1 MNTEPTTTNLEISVE
16 NPPISKI
23 YEWFTQGKLIV
34 NRRYQRKLVWTL
46 EDKQALVETISNRY
60 PLPNILL
67 AAIDD
72 GYEIIDGLQ
81 RINAIIDFINQQF
94 TTSSGYLFNIHE
106 WPAAKQYLNTTTETD
121 SDTTKA
127 SGNNQ
132 PKEKLLTG
140 NQVANFVQYVTPISI
155 MRGATKEQIDDVFA
169 RINRYGH
176 KLSDQEHRQAGV
188 TSNFAIFVRELAAEI
203 RGDNTKQIVNLKEM
217 PEISIST
224 PRGKLNYQVLANET
238 VWVKLKILN
247 AGDLVTSED
256 EQYLAELTASLL
268 DKRILSR
275 SREAL
280 DELYMTES
288 RIEQLDK
295 NLRDYGKTRLKE
307 HILYCIQELTAITRS
322 SKSDNLRDLIK
333 ESGKPQ
339 TNPVPAFANNILVAL
354 YRSLIDEERHITDY
368 EGLAADFNQIYAD
381 TQGKGRAK
389 SAVQRE
395 KVISQLSGII
405 HKHTSDGLNASINHD
420 PHSSEIREM
429 VRDTGIETARVEF
442 KQGLLPITGNKN
454 KQSMAKVL
462 DKILRTATAIANVS
476 PSTDGIIIIGV
487 ADTREAAGRIASAY
501 ACTPKQIGSK
511 YIVGIDRECD
521 VLGISLEQYQHNVQ
535 DFILNSQ
542 VCESLKAS
550 LVNELKVVELE
561 GMNMLTIRVPAQQEV
576 STFGNKFFIRQG
588 DQTVEAEGMKIGE
601 IYKRFQITS
610 Q

>member
-67 AAIDD
+67 AAVDD

-94 TTSSGYLFNIHE
+94 TTSSGYLFNINE
-106 WPAAKQYLNTTTETD
+106 WPAAKQYLNTTMETD
-121 SDTTKA
+121 SDTTK
-127 SGNNQ
+127 SSSNNQ
-132 PKEKLLTG
+132 PEKELLTG

-188 TSNFAIFVRELAAEI
+188 TSDFANFVRELAAEI

-256 EQYLAELTASLL
+256 EQFLAELTASLL

-280 DELYMTES
+280 DELYMTKS

-307 HILYCIQELTAITRS
+307 HILYCIQELTAITQS

-333 ESGKPQ
+333 KSNKRQ

-368 EGLAADFNQIYAD
+368 EGLAADFNQIYAQ
-381 TQGKGRAK
+381 TQGQGRAK
-389 SAVQRE
+389 SAEQRE
-395 KVISQLSGII
+395 GHLSAFRNYSQT
-405 HKHTSDGLNASINHD
+405 HK
-420 PHSSEIREM
+420 
-429 VRDTGIETARVEF
+429 
-442 KQGLLPITGNKN
+442 
-454 KQSMAKVL
+454 
-462 DKILRTATAIANVS
+462 
-476 PSTDGIIIIGV
+476 
-487 ADTREAAGRIASAY
+487 
-501 ACTPKQIGSK
+501 
-511 YIVGIDRECD
+511 
-521 VLGISLEQYQHNVQ
+521 
-535 DFILNSQ
+535 
-542 VCESLKAS
+542 
-550 LVNELKVVELE
+550 
-561 GMNMLTIRVPAQQEV
+561 
-576 STFGNKFFIRQG
+576 
-588 DQTVEAEGMKIGE
+588 
-601 IYKRFQITS
+601 
-610 Q
+610 

>member
-67 AAIDD
+67 AAVDD

-94 TTSSGYLFNIHE
+94 TTSSGYLFNINE
-106 WPAAKQYLNTTTETD
+106 WPAAKQYLNTTMETD
-121 SDTTKA
+121 SDTTK
-127 SGNNQ
+127 SSSNNQ
-132 PKEKLLTG
+132 PEKELLTG

-188 TSNFAIFVRELAAEI
+188 TSDFANFVRELAAEI

-256 EQYLAELTASLL
+256 EQFLAELTASLL

-280 DELYMTES
+280 DELYMTKS

-307 HILYCIQELTAITRS
+307 HILYCIQELTAITQS

-333 ESGKPQ
+333 KSNKRQ

-368 EGLAADFNQIYAD
+368 EGLAADFNQIYAQ
-381 TQGKGRAK
+381 TQGQGRAK
-389 SAVQRE
+389 SAEQRE
-395 KVISQLSGII
+395 RVISQLSGII
-405 HKHTSDGLNASINHD
+405 HKHTSDGLSASINHD

-442 KQGLLPITGNKN
+442 KQGLLPITGNR
-454 KQSMAKVL
+454 QSIAKVL

-476 PSTDGIIIIGV
+476 PSTDGIIILGV
-487 ADTREAAGRIASAY
+487 ADTREAASKIASAY
-501 ACTPKQIGSK
+501 ACTPKQIGSR

-521 VLGISLEQYQHNVQ
+521 ALGISLEQYQHNVR
-535 DFILNSQ
+535 DFILKSQ
-542 VCESLKAS
+542 VCDSLKAS
-550 LVNELKVVELE
+550 LVNELKVAELE
-561 GMNMLTIRVPAQQEV
+561 GMSILAIRVPAQKEV

-588 DQTVEAEGMKIGE
+588 DQTVEAEGMMIGD
-601 IYKRFQITS
+601 IYKRFQIMS
-610 Q
+610 QQ